1 MKDKSKK
8 KPVVPEGGKRFFKGF
23 MKEFSGESA
32 SMISN
37 GMVYSTLIAVIP
49 CIAFIYAALNLFGV
63 LDPVVELLENYI
75 IQTFGESTGKNLV
88 GYIRYFTDNAM
99 SMGVVSILSFGVTF
113 VLLIDK
119 IYSMVNKFYHAGPGK
134 IYIRYLK
141 YIAFIVGGILTI
153 VLMVFFIGRFNSVAV
168 KLRKLPALDFFG
180 NALKVVVPIAVI
192 FGVVFSIIK
201 FIPNCKV
208 AGKSA
213 LLGAG
218 VGTAGVWILGFA
230 FQFIVRR
237 SVKYSI
243 IYGSLATLLFFFMFL
258 SYLWKII
265 FSSVIVSYV
274 HQDLAAKKKA
284 EQANK

>member
-8 KPVVPEGGKRFFKGF
+8 KHVVPEGGKRFFKSF
-23 MKEFSGESA
+23 MKEFSGEAA

-63 LDPVVELLENYI
+63 LDPVVELLETYI

-88 GYIRYFTDNAM
+88 GYIRYFTDNAL
-99 SMGVVSILSFGVTF
+99 SMGLVSILSFGVTF

-134 IYIRYLK
+134 LVIRYLK

-168 KLRKLPALDFFG
+168 KLRKLPALDFFES
-180 NALKVVVPIAVI
+180 ALKIVVPVAVI
-192 FGVVFSIIK
+192 FGVVFSIIR
-201 FIPNCKV
+201 FIPNCRV
-208 AGKSA
+208 RTGSA

-218 VGTAGVWILGFA
+218 VGTVGIWVLGFV
-230 FQFIVRR
+230 FQFIVKR
-237 SVKYSI
+237 SVKYSV

-274 HQDLAAKKKA
+274 HQDLTAGKKA
-284 EQANK
+284 EPASK